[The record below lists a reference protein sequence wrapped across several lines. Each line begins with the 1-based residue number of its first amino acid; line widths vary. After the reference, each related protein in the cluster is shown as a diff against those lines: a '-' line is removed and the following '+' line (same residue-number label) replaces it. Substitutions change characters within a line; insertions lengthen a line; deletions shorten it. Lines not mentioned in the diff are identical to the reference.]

1 MSFSCFTNWQR
12 PIGGVAMPD
21 STVDDGKGESWEREL
36 SQQHF
41 EDFVVALLRSV
52 ASGDDSYRVREQFFR
67 FLKHAQESGVPIGPV
82 FQAALRDLNDRAI
95 PVPDISLFSDVT
107 TQIIQAALRVV
118 AERASTDSLAR
129 ARLSK
134 RDRELSVA
142 VEQYI
147 LEMEERSRA
156 NGWSYL
162 NNLTKRIKKRP
173 KDDPPVHP

>member
-1 MSFSCFTNWQR
+1 M
-12 PIGGVAMPD
+12 
-21 STVDDGKGESWEREL
+21 
-36 SQQHF
+36 
-41 EDFVVALLRSV
+41 
-52 ASGDDSYRVREQFFR
+52 
-67 FLKHAQESGVPIGPV
+67 
-82 FQAALRDLNDRAI
+82 
-95 PVPDISLFSDVT
+95 SLFSDVT

-118 AERASTDSLAR
+118 AEHASTDSLAR

-142 VEQYI
+142 GEQYI